1 MNIRTTQLK
10 IFGDPYPDELG
21 GGNDLQ
27 YGGFAPA
34 PSGTRQIP
42 RFLQKWQRQR
52 CVRALRQ
59 EVPAW
64 R

>member
-10 IFGDPYPDELG
+10 IFGDCYPEELG
-21 GGNDLQ
+21 GGSDLQ
-27 YGGFAPA
+27 YGGFTPA
-34 PSGTRQIP
+34 PSGTCQVS
-42 RFLQKWQRQR
+42 RFLQKRQRQGR
-52 CVRALRQ
+52 VRALRQ